1 MEEKYRSVKKQNA
14 AFQRR
19 LGGLPGGDAAMLA
32 AGFVVE
38 GQGADESY
46 VLHASAEAWPKL
58 VATKARVVAAVREAK
73 SSTVGSVPP
82 PAGGFGNMTGMG
94 AGMPGMG
101 AGGMPGMG
109 AGGMPGMG
117 SPEMQNAMANMM
129 SDPNALQSML
139 QVRASR

>member
-19 LGGLPGGDAAMLA
+19 LGGLTGGDAAMLA

-46 VLHASAEAWPKL
+46 VLHASADAWPKL
-58 VATKARVVAAVREAK
+58 VATKARVEAAVREAN
-73 SSTVGSVPP
+73 SSTAGSVPP
-82 PAGGFGNMTGMG
+82 PAGGFGSMTGMG
-94 AGMPGMG
+94 EGMHGMG
-101 AGGMPGMG
+101 AGGMS
-109 AGGMPGMG
+109 GMG
-117 SPEMQNAMANMM
+117 SPEMQNAMSNMM

-139 QVRASR
+139 QVRAP